1 MLFRS
6 AVTQAA
12 DNRRVA
18 ETILLTNWLLQTG
31 PLETVN
37 PEDLA
42 KLVTALRSIGQEDVA
57 KALGNEILRAH
68 LLIRFAAGIV
78 DGRAS

>member
-1 MLFRS
+1 VLA